1 MRGTAQ
7 FLGSQLALLGKQRNR
22 LIEIVDDK
30 INDLLLGGARRVK
43 LFRGG
48 IQGNLYLGNPS
59 VELDQFPV
67 VVGPEEMGLGFPAS
81 DLVVGQSRLLRFLEQ
96 IGSGLDEFPRLIP
109 IIRIDRC

>member
-81 DLVVGQSRLLRFLEQ
+81 GSSQSSELT
-96 IGSGLDEFPRLIP
+96 GAK
-109 IIRIDRC
+109 